1 VVVGLEVEVP
11 VRVGD
16 GEDEGVVELES
27 EVEGVLEGLAPML
40 REAVG
45 EGDIVE
51 VVVIVVVGV
60 N

>member
-1 VVVGLEVEVP
+1 MEVP